1 MERVFVGV
9 AWPYANAAIH
19 IGGFAGVYLPAD
31 AFARYHRLR
40 DREVLMVSGSDVHG
54 TPILVTAEN
63 EGSTPEAVARHY
75 DELNREALARL
86 GISFDL
92 FTTTHTLVHERTVH
106 ELFFALLENG
116 YIARKTE
123 ENPFCPHHARFL
135 PDRYVVGTC
144 PYCGSTTARGDECDR
159 CGRVLE
165 ARQLLEPRCRL
176 CGTRAEFRA
185 SEHLYLLLDK
195 LEPKLRAF
203 LDAHPQFRPNVAKT
217 TRNFLEGGLHPT
229 AITRDLDWGVSV
241 PLEGFGAKRFYVW
254 FEAVIGYLSASKEW
268 AIRSGHPEAW
278 RRFWDPGAPVRSY
291 YFLGKDNIFFH
302 TVTWPAILLGHGG
315 LELPYDV
322 PANEW
327 LLIGGGKI
335 SKSKPSDPDVQLSAL
350 CERFAPDVVRLYA
363 AQQAPQN
370 HDTEFQWDEF
380 LQLTDD
386 ILSNQYGNL
395 VQRVL
400 VLTRDRCGGR
410 IPAPGEGWKEEGPG
424 TTGER
429 LRRAHAAIEREF
441 EAVHLKEALELALT
455 EVREANRR
463 IHEARPWQAAAADR
477 DRALYEGLWTI
488 QAVAT
493 WLAPFLPFSSAEVYR
508 MLGLDKAPGPG
519 DWANAVTP
527 PVPGRVLAE
536 IRPLFPRREEPRVR
550 GAVPP
555 SVPPSGTAAP
565 TTAAVGLDV
574 RVGVIRTVEN
584 HPSADRLYV
593 LGVDLGEPKPRTIVA
608 GIRPFYEAGALQGRA
623 IAVLANLEPRTIR
636 RITSQGMLLAADDG
650 ERAVLLTPP
659 AGAAPGTPLLP
670 GAPGPGSVSYSAFE
684 SAPLVVG
691 SVSGEGPAGTT
702 QVDVGGRS
710 VLVDGTFSRGSAVV
724 VRLDAPG
731 AEHGV
736 ALAGPDGAPVAPSS
750 PLPPGTRVR

>member
-63 EGSTPEAVARHY
+63 EGSTPEAVARRY
-75 DELNREALARL
+75 DELNRTALARL

-106 ELFFALLENG
+106 EVFFALLEKG
-116 YIARKTE
+116 YIGRKTE
-123 ENPFCPHHARFL
+123 ENPYCPNHQRFL

-144 PYCGSTTARGDECDR
+144 PYCGSPTARGDECDR

-165 ARQLLEPRCRL
+165 PRQLGEPRCRL
-176 CGTRAEFRA
+176 CGTRAEFRP

-195 LEPKLRAF
+195 LEPKLRAY
-203 LDAHPQFRPNVAKT
+203 LEAHPQFRPNVAKT
-217 TRNFLEGGLHPT
+217 ARNFLEAGLHAT

-241 PLEGFGAKRFYVW
+241 PLEGFATKRFYVW

-278 RRFWDPGAPVRSY
+278 RRFWDAEAPVRAY

-302 TVTWPAILLGHGG
+302 TVTWPSILLGHGG
-315 LELPYDV
+315 LQLPYDV

-335 SKSKPSDPDVQLSAL
+335 SKSKPSDAEVLLPAL
-350 CERFAPDVVRLYA
+350 AERFAPDVIRFYA
-363 AQQAPQN
+363 AQLAPQH
-370 HDTEFQWDEF
+370 HDTEFSWDEF

-386 ILSNQYGNL
+386 VLSNQYGNL

-400 VLTRDRCGGR
+400 VLVRDRCGGR
-410 IPAPGEGWKEEGPG
+410 IPLPGEGWSESGPG
-424 TTGER
+424 SLGER
-429 LRRAHAAIEREF
+429 LRAAHAAIEREF
-441 EAVHLKEALELALT
+441 EAVHLKEALELALV

-463 IHEARPWQAAAADR
+463 IHEARPWQAAPADR

-488 QAVAT
+488 QAAAT
-493 WLAPFLPFSSAEVYR
+493 WLSPFLPASSAEVYR
-508 MLGLDKAPGPG
+508 MLGVDHPPGPG

-527 PVPGRVLAE
+527 PVAGRALGE
-536 IRPLFPRREEPRVR
+536 IRPLFPRREEARAPATPAPPAPVP
-550 GAVPP
+550 GA
-555 SVPPSGTAAP
+555 SGPAA
-565 TTAAVGLDV
+565 GLDV
-574 RVGVIRTVEN
+574 RAGIIRTVEN

-593 LGVDLGEPKPRTIVA
+593 LTVDLGEVRPRTIVA
-608 GIRPFYEAGALQGRA
+608 GIRPFYEPAQLQGRS

-636 RITSQGMLLAADDG
+636 KITSQGMLLAADDG
-650 ERAVLLTPP
+650 ERAVLLAPSAGTSPGQPLLPP
-659 AGAAPGTPLLP
+659 ASAPGT
-670 GAPGPGSVSYSAFE
+670 VSYASFE
-684 SAPLVVG
+684 ATPLVIGTVEGESTPASARVRVG
-691 SVSGEGPAGTT
+691 
-702 QVDVGGRS
+702 DRS
-710 VLVDGTFSRGSAVV
+710 VVVDTRPPDGAVVV
-724 VRLDAPG
+724 VRLDGVG
-731 AEHGV
+731 AEHGTV
-736 ALAGPDGAPVAPSS
+736 LAAPDGALVTPSAEV
-750 PLPPGTRVR
+750 PAGTRVR